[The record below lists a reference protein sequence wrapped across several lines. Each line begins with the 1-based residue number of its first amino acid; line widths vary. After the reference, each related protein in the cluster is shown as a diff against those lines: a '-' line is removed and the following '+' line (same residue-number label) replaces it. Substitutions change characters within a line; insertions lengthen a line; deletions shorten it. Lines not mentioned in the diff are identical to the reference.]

1 MIVKNEVYYE
11 REILR
16 LRNKIYFKRQYFY
29 VQIEKMEKKFKNKI
43 DSLIKKCKKINK
55 NFKI

>member
-43 DSLIKKCKKINK
+43 DSLIRKCKKINK